1 MGRFGRAKRLR
12 RCLNYLDGRWE
23 FGYNLFM
30 DFYLECYRAL
40 MSPDVET
47 KSEIIDTLIVEIDAG
62 EKVPEGFEPVLF
74 AEPSYAA
81 IVQVV
86 SPRELPRRKDFGT
99 REGLATLVHAI
110 THIELSAIDLAL
122 DAVYRFPQMPKE
134 YRLDWLIVAQDEV
147 RHFRMLH
154 GVLERLGHR
163 YGDWPV
169 HSGLFEMSMNTAGS
183 VLDRMAVIPRYFE
196 AGGLDVNPQIV
207 RKLHAHRSNPDAADV
222 IEALGVIETEEIDH
236 VRKGDRWFRWLCAE
250 QGLDVPETFL
260 AILGRYK
267 LRSHQRP
274 HMNIAARKEAGFACE
289 ELLELG
295 AESCA

>member
-1 MGRFGRAKRLR
+1 M
-12 RCLNYLDGRWE
+12 E
-23 FGYNLFM
+23 FYA
-30 DFYLECYRAL
+30 ECYRAL
-40 MSPDVET
+40 TSPDVET
-47 KSEIIDTLIVEIDAG
+47 KSEIINALIVHIGAG
-62 EKVPEGFEPVLF
+62 DRVPAGFEPVVF
-74 AEPSYAA
+74 REPSYAKIA
-81 IVQVV
+81 EVV
-86 SPRELPRRKDFGT
+86 PPRALPRRKDFGT
-99 REGLATLVHAI
+99 KEGLATLVHAI
-110 THIELSAIDLAL
+110 THIEFSAIDLAL

-169 HSGLFEMSMNTAGS
+169 HSGLFEMSMKTAGS

-207 RKLHAHRSNPDAADV
+207 RKLHAHRGKPDAADV
-222 IEALGVIETEEIDH
+222 IEALGVIEAEEIDH

-250 QGLDVPETFL
+250 KGLDVTVTFL
-260 AILGRYK
+260 EILDRYK

>member
-1 MGRFGRAKRLR
+1 MV
-12 RCLNYLDGRWE
+12 DGE
-23 FGYNLFM
+23 FGYNFPM
-30 DFYLECYRAL
+30 DFYAECYRAL
-40 MSPDVET
+40 TSPDVET
-47 KSEIIDTLIVEIDAG
+47 KSDIIDALIAQVAAG
-62 EKVPEGFEPVLF
+62 ERVPEGFEPVLF
-74 AEPSYAA
+74 AEPSYVA
-81 IVQVV
+81 IAQVV
-86 SPRELPRRKDFGT
+86 PPRELPRRKDFGT

-169 HSGLFEMSMNTAGS
+169 HSGLFEMSMKTAGS

-196 AGGLDVNPQIV
+196 AGGLDVNPQIA
-207 RKLHAHRSNPDAADV
+207 RKLQAHRAHSDAADV
-222 IEALGVIETEEIDH
+222 IEALGVIEAEEIDH
-236 VRKGDRWFRWLCAE
+236 VRKGDRWFRWLCAGQE
-250 QGLDVPETFL
+250 LDVGSTFL
-260 AILGRYK
+260 AILDRYK

-274 HMNIAARKEAGFACE
+274 HMNIAARKEAGFVCE

-295 AESCA
+295 AQKCD